1 MLTHVSSRCYWEV
14 TSDHRWLV
22 PLQKASILSAGLVS
36 SLNETKN
43 TYQNNMRLLQGCTLS
58 LYAHLLACDIL
69 QILDQN
75 MLMVINGYLILQS
88 PKSMG
93 NFAWVRITE
102 PGSAFAAAHTE
113 HLEDFPW
120 RYITI
125 FHTSKA
131 KYRGY
136 YIAELRSYVKG
147 KLHPLHSVQRSNSN
161 PLFWLIHLSCSQLPI
176 CQYRNC
182 IPKG

>member
-14 TSDHRWLV
+14 TSDHRLVV

-36 SLNETKN
+36 SLNETTN
-43 TYQNNMRLLQGCTLS
+43 TYQNNVRLLQSCTLS

-75 MLMVINGYLILQS
+75 VFMVTNRYLILQS

-113 HLEDFPW
+113 RLEDFPW
-120 RYITI
+120 QSITI
-125 FHTSKA
+125 FQTSKA
-131 KYRGY
+131 KYQWY
-136 YIAELRSYVKG
+136 YIAELCSYVKR
-147 KLHPLHSVQRSNSN
+147 KIASPS
-161 PLFWLIHLSCSQLPI
+161 LS
-176 CQYRNC
+176 
-182 IPKG
+182 PKTEF